1 MTIRLIIASVLAFL
15 LGALPGSA
23 DAAEP
28 GSLEVAGQ
36 VAKGAPAEFDLAAL
50 KALGTVQFKTH
61 TPWTE
66 GTQDFEAVPGNRLM
80 KAVGAYGGAID
91 ATAIDGYTV
100 TIPFED
106 FRSGKAYI
114 AIIMNGQPLPPD
126 KFGPFWVIYQY
137 DKDPSLTDQAHK
149 DRSIWQLKSLVVK

>member
-1 MTIRLIIASVLAFL
+1 MTIRPIIACVLVIL
-15 LGALPGSA
+15 LGALPGRAGAA
-23 DAAEP
+23 DA
-28 GSLEVAGQ
+28 GSLEIAGH

-50 KALGTVQFKTH
+50 KALGTVEFKTH
-61 TPWTE
+61 TPWTD
-66 GTQDFEAVPGNRLM
+66 GAQDFEAVPGDKLM

-91 ATAIDGYTV
+91 ATAADGYTT

-114 AIIMNGQPLPPD
+114 AITMNGQPLPTD

-137 DKDPSLTDQAHK
+137 DKDPQLTDQAHK

>member
-1 MTIRLIIASVLAFL
+1 MTIRLIIACVLVVL
-15 LGALPGSA
+15 LGALPGRAGTA
-23 DAAEP
+23 DA
-28 GSLEVAGQ
+28 GSLEIAGQ

-66 GTQDFEAVPGNRLM
+66 GPQDFEAVPGDRLM

-91 ATAIDGYTV
+91 ATAIDGYST

-106 FRSGKAYI
+106 FSSGKAYI
-114 AIIMNGQPLPPD
+114 AVTMNGAPLPD

-137 DKDPSLTDQAHK
+137 DKDHSLTDQPHK
-149 DRSIWQLKSLVVK
+149 DHSIWQLKSLVVK